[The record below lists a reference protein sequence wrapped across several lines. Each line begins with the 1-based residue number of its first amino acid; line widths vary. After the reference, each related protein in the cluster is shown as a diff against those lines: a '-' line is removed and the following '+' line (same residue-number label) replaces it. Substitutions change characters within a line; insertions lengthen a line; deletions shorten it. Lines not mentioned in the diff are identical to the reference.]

1 MCEAERNRAPISIL
15 FSHANK
21 KLNYFILKHTISL
34 SNCTLSLE
42 EANEFPQASASVVS
56 LCLSVFSYPWSSKQ
70 LILPS
75 LSKMYSA
82 HSSVSWR
89 CLFSHHWTQESKTI
103 PIETRSSPIPLHL
116 ARCTR
121 QRSPDISTALPML
134 HRGHFCFSASQR
146 ARPPRSGSSSLRG

>member
-82 HSSVSWR
+82 HSSVS
-89 CLFSHHWTQESKTI
+89 
-103 PIETRSSPIPLHL
+103 
-116 ARCTR
+116 
-121 QRSPDISTALPML
+121 
-134 HRGHFCFSASQR
+134 
-146 ARPPRSGSSSLRG
+146 